1 MVARNVGYCPR
12 KSRTLAYC
20 SLVGPKLEYCASVR
34 DPHQQQDIESLEK
47 VNRRATRVVYNKSW
61 RDRNVSPTA
70 LLKELGWPPLEERR
84 HTQRLCMMY
93 KIVHGLVAVPPTRL
107 VKPNRQLRGH
117 RYKYQH
123 ISTNCEQSKHSFY
136 PRTIREWNSLDANIA
151 EAPSLEHYFMW
162 TINHIIILSGANL
175 SQLLPRVV
183 WQFRMPCAQ
192 TLELGWATRPSNIR
206 LLRLPATTALLL
218 LLFWYSVV
226 ISS

>member
-1 MVARNVGYCPR
+1 MLLLKSYQTFTADSPR
-12 KSRTLAYC
+12 WRPCWWRHLPMSDIMWSSRGKNC
-20 SLVGPKLEYCASVR
+20 SLVRPKLEYCASVW

-84 HTQRLCMMY
+84 RTQRLCMMY

-151 EAPSLEHYFMW
+151 EAPSLESFR
-162 TINHIIILSGANL
+162 NRLSK
-175 SQLLPRVV
+175 P
-183 WQFRMPCAQ
+183 
-192 TLELGWATRPSNIR
+192 
-206 LLRLPATTALLL
+206 
-218 LLFWYSVV
+218 
-226 ISS
+226 